1 MSTAVN
7 GASSLGGSA
16 SQVFGTGSSTLGK
29 EEFLKILVTQLKNQ
43 DPMSPLDDKDFIG
56 QMAQLSALE
65 ATTNMSG
72 QVGDLVTA
80 QQQTQA
86 LLLVGRTVQ
95 YADDNGNPAV
105 GSVAGVRLDSV
116 PPSLVIGEKDVP
128 ITHLQTVL

>member
-7 GASSLGGSA
+7 GASSLGDSA

-56 QMAQLSALE
+56 QMAQLSSLE
-65 ATTNMSG
+65 ATTNMGS
-72 QVGDLVTA
+72 QVQDLVNS
-80 QQQTQA
+80 QQQMQA
-86 LLLVGRTVQ
+86 MLLVGRTVQ
-95 YADDNGNPAV
+95 YADENGDPAV
-105 GSVAGVRLDSV
+105 GAVAGVRLDSV

-128 ITHLQTVL
+128 ITRLQTVL